1 MLERSDS
8 KKWQFRS
15 PRPGLSVYLEARG
28 APMKNFAVRLAVA
41 ITILVLLV
49 IFGPR

>member
-1 MLERSDS
+1 M
-8 KKWQFRS
+8 
-15 PRPGLSVYLEARG
+15 RG
-28 APMKNFAVRLAVA
+28 APMKNFAVRLTIA